1 MVENKIKSGV
11 AFYEGSSWYHRIKLL
26 SEDGSVKYSKK
37 GGFSTEEEAE
47 TSYYECQE
55 EFKRAVRN
63 QMMKNPI
70 NTDIGFKDYLIYWF
84 EDVYSERIET
94 TTRMVGSYTLY
105 SLIIP
110 SIEKDIKLKYVTTE
124 YLDELLKK
132 ISGICPS
139 AGNKGKEFLNIAM
152 KEAVAEGKIRNN
164 PLINTRSYPRKSPSV
179 IILSKDKIKL
189 LLSASA
195 SSEWYLEILLALF
208 CGLRKGEILGLK
220 FEDIDFK
227 NETVC
232 INRQITANPI
242 IPKGGLKTESYGIVE
257 KPPKTENSNRKIR
270 LPSIV
275 LEEILKRK
283 EKLDELK
290 VRGSFEDM
298 GYVSFRDNGLPHT
311 VTSLNTALTKLC
323 KKNGLP
329 HITVHSLRHM
339 YATILLEQ
347 GVALPKISA
356 LLGHSSVNTTFGY
369 YCDQMD
375 ENRKIISFINDKF
388 AVGEACYD

>member
-1 MVENKIKSGV
+1 
-11 AFYEGSSWYHRIKLL
+11 
-26 SEDGSVKYSKK
+26 
-37 GGFSTEEEAE
+37 
-47 TSYYECQE
+47 
-55 EFKRAVRN
+55 
-63 QMMKNPI
+63 MK
-70 NTDIGFKDYLIYWF
+70 
-84 EDVYSERIET
+84 V
-94 TTRMVGSYTLY
+94 
-105 SLIIP
+105 
-110 SIEKDIKLKYVTTE
+110 
-124 YLDELLKK
+124 
-132 ISGICPS
+132 
-139 AGNKGKEFLNIAM
+139 
-152 KEAVAEGKIRNN
+152 AVAEGKIRNN

-270 LPSIV
+270 LPGIV

-290 VRGSFEDM
+290 VRGGFEDM

>member
-1 MVENKIKSGV
+1 MVENKINTGV
-11 AFYEGSSWYHRIKLL
+11 AFYEGSSWYHRIKVLT
-26 SEDGSVKYSKK
+26 EEGTVKYSKK
-37 GGFSTEEEAE
+37 GGFITEKEAE
-47 TSYYECQE
+47 LSYYECQE
-55 EFKRAVRN
+55 EFKRAMRN

-70 NTDIGFKDYLIYWF
+70 NMDIGFKDYLIYWF
-84 EDVYSERIET
+84 EDVYSARIET
-94 TTRMVGSYTLY
+94 TTRMIGSYTLY

-132 ISGICPS
+132 VSGICPS
-139 AGNKGKEFLNIAM
+139 AGNKGREFLGIAM
-152 KEAVAEGKIRNN
+152 KEAVAEGKIKNN
-164 PLINTRSYPRKSPSV
+164 PLINTRAYPRKAPSV
-179 IILSKDKIKL
+179 TILSKDKIKL

-208 CGLRKGEILGLK
+208 CGFRKGEVLGLK
-220 FEDIDFK
+220 FEDIDFEH
-227 NETVC
+227 ETVC

-242 IPKGGLKTESYGIVE
+242 IPKGGLKAESYGIVE
-257 KPPKTENSNRKIR
+257 KQPKTENSNRKIR

-275 LEEILKRK
+275 LEELLKRK
-283 EKLDELK
+283 EKVEELK
-290 VRGSFEDM
+290 EKDGFMDM

-311 VTSLNTALTKLC
+311 VTSLNAALTKLC

-356 LLGHSSVNTTFGY
+356 LLGHSSVNTTFSY
-369 YCDQMD
+369 YCDQID

-388 AVGEACYD
+388 AVEETEYD